1 MMKKYFG
8 FVSAAGLVGAVALV
22 ACTSTDNTSS
32 SSSGSAATTDGGK
45 VDATPKPKPDTG
57 TTTDSCYVEADAAT
71 YKKEY
76 SAPTKGQG
84 KCTAATFASFKTACF
99 DMGATEATCTA
110 WRTANADCNACLLGG
125 AADSGS
131 LVLPAIIVGQGGI
144 VSSTF
149 AACAYTVAGADP
161 TCARAAMD
169 SSLCVISACGSC
181 TDNATLQACGTEAEE
196 GACKASAPAA
206 ACDTAAM
213 AKQAEIDAACKGAD
227 FDATLEKTALFFCGP
242 STN

>member
-22 ACTSTDNTSS
+22 ACSTTTEGGG
-32 SSSGSAATTDGGK
+32 SSGTPATDGGVK
-45 VDATPKPKPDTG
+45 ADTGTKPKPDATP
-57 TTTDSCYVEADAAT
+57 TTESCYVEADAAT

-84 KCTAATFASFKTACF
+84 KCTAATFAAFKAACF
-99 DMGATEATCTA
+99 DMGATEATCKT
-110 WRTANADCNACLLGG
+110 WREGNADCNACLLGG

-131 LVLPAIIVGQGGI
+131 LVLPAIILGSGGI

-169 SSLCVISACGSC
+169 NSLCVISACGTC
-181 TDNATLQACGTEAEE
+181 TDNATLQACGTEADE

-227 FDATLEKTALFFCGP
+227 FDATLEKTALYFCGP
-242 STN
+242 AN